1 MKMQSR
7 TVEIMVGTFVALGL
21 AALFMLAMKVSN
33 LTVISTGEGYPLHAK
48 FQDIGGLK
56 IRAPVTVAGV
66 AIGRVTKIGLDP
78 TTYEAVVTMTIDG
91 RNLRLPQDTSASI
104 YTTGLLGENYIAL
117 EPGGDETVLKPGGQ
131 ITLTQSALV
140 LERMIGQ
147 FLSSKAQDSLGRDSP
162 PRR

>member
-1 MKMQSR
+1 MDIQSR

-33 LTVISTGEGYPLHAK
+33 LTVISTGEGYPLRAK

-66 AIGRVTKIGLDP
+66 AIGRVTKIGLDT

-91 RNLRLPQDTSASI
+91 RYFRLPQDTSASI

-131 ITLTQSALV
+131 IKLTQSALV

-147 FLSSKAQDSLGRDSP
+147 FLSSKAQDFGKDSP